1 MLEDIRSKI
10 SYVETDEKAAREEFL
25 HRSEKKSATE
35 TAADRKRLGQIKARL
50 TELEKIIPSVYEDKV
65 AGRIPEDICVGLLEK
80 YRKEQSELKK
90 ERSALEKKLADNA
103 QNKNDVDEF
112 IKRLKTYM
120 NVPELTREMCMELI
134 EFVTVDECPGRYS
147 KEPREIHIYYK
158 LIDKNV
164 DIPQYRHKSET
175 SEDI

>member
-1 MLEDIRSKI
+1 M
-10 SYVETDEKAAREEFL
+10 

-90 ERSALEKKLADNA
+90 ERTALEKKLADNA

-120 NVPELTREMCMELI
+120 NVA
-134 EFVTVDECPGRYS
+134 
-147 KEPREIHIYYK
+147 
-158 LIDKNV
+158 
-164 DIPQYRHKSET
+164 
-175 SEDI
+175 